1 MKIAV
6 AGIGYVGLSNA
17 IVLSQQNEVVAV
29 DTDERRAY
37 LVNSGI
43 SPIKDFEIQ
52 EYLSHRQLNLRATTD
67 YKDAYKNADI
77 VVVCTPTNY
86 ETGRNG
92 FDTSSVDSVI
102 KHVSEISPKAL
113 IVIKSTVPVGY
124 TEKVFKETG
133 LPKII
138 FSPEFLREGSA
149 LTDNLHPSRII
160 VGVPQETKE
169 LRTEAEKFAGLM
181 KNGALKKDVKVLI
194 MNSTEAESVKL
205 FANTYLALRV
215 SFFNELDTY
224 AQAMGLDSASV
235 IEGVCMDPRIGNYY
249 NNPSFGYGGY
259 CLPKDT
265 RQLLANFNNIPQN
278 VISAIVDSNA
288 TRKKFTADCIMAKK
302 PGTVGIY
309 RLAMKKDS
317 DNYRDSSVIGIT
329 KLLAEH
335 NVNMIIFEPLVEDEF
350 FEGIRVLKNISEFK
364 RQSDIIVA
372 NRFDSELYDVKEKV
386 YTRDLYFRD

>member
-160 VGVPQETKE
+160 VGVPEETKE

>member
-67 YKDAYKNADI
+67 YKYAYKNADI

-160 VGVPQETKE
+160 VGVPEETKE
-169 LRTEAEKFAGLM
+169 LRTEAEKFAVLM

>member
-67 YKDAYKNADI
+67 YKYAYKNADI

-160 VGVPQETKE
+160 VGVPEETKE

>member
-67 YKDAYKNADI
+67 YKYAYKNADI

-160 VGVPQETKE
+160 VGVPEETKE

-235 IEGVCMDPRIGNYY
+235 IEGVCMDPSIGNYY

>member
-102 KHVSEISPKAL
+102 KHVSEISPEAL

-124 TEKVFKETG
+124 TEKVFKEAE

-160 VGVPQETKE
+160 VGVPRETKE

-329 KLLAEH
+329 KLLAEQ

>member
-17 IVLSQQNEVVAV
+17 IVLSQQNEVVAI

-67 YKDAYKNADI
+67 YKYAYKNADI

-160 VGVPQETKE
+160 VGVPRETKE

-329 KLLAEH
+329 KLLAEQ

>member
-67 YKDAYKNADI
+67 YKYAYKNADI

>member
-86 ETGRNG
+86 ETGKNG

-160 VGVPQETKE
+160 VGVPEETKE

>member
-17 IVLSQQNEVVAV
+17 IVLAQQNEVVAV
-29 DTDERRAY
+29 DTDKRRAY

-160 VGVPQETKE
+160 VGVPEETKE
-169 LRTEAEKFAGLM
+169 LRAEAEKFAGLM